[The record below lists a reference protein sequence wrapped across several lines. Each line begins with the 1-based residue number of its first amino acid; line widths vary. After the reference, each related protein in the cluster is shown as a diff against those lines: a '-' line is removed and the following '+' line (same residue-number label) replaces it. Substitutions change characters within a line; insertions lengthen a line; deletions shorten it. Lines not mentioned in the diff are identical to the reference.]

1 MATSDFSLASPPEE
15 ARLREL
21 WLQHAAGFIL
31 MENVRQAAIDQL
43 APELSAEERAAAVA
57 AVNATMYQ
65 LMSVI
70 DGVKTGLSNS
80 QYQVDLRMIVQLQ
93 RNDADQAS
101 VLEHLDLRD
110 GDGMC
115 MGIHGWL
122 EGDYGACPIV
132 EP

>member
-1 MATSDFSLASPPEE
+1 MTTDKYSLASPPEE
-15 ARLREL
+15 PRLREL

-43 APELSAEERAAAVA
+43 APQLSAGERAVAIEAVD
-57 AVNATMYQ
+57 ATMYQ

-70 DGVKTGLSNS
+70 DGVQGGLSNS
-80 QYQVDLRMIVQLQ
+80 QYQVDLHMIVQL
-93 RNDADQAS
+93 RRRDANQTS
-101 VLEHLDLRD
+101 VPEHMDLRD

-132 EP
+132 ES